1 MAISIEST
9 LSDLHRPVIG
19 DLPRLHDRSS
29 PADVARTIDVVG
41 SADLARP
48 RARTTPASER
58 AINAINVTIAATAL
72 LLLSPLLVLVAII
85 IKLTSPGPIFYMQSR
100 VGIDRRR
107 RGGTDFYDRRIQDL
121 GGRIFTIYKFRSMS
135 VDSERTG
142 AVWATRQDA
151 RVTRI
156 GRIIR
161 KTRIDELPQLINVV
175 KGDMNIVGPRPE
187 RPSIFVRL
195 RGQIDQ
201 YQDRQQ
207 AKPGITGWAQINNP
221 YDTCLDDV
229 RRKVA
234 LDLQYLERRCVL
246 EDLKIM
252 AMTLPVMIFRK
263 GGW

>member
-1 MAISIEST
+1 MAISIESA
-9 LSDLHRPVIG
+9 LSDLHRPLAG
-19 DLPRLHDRSS
+19 DGPRLHDR
-29 PADVARTIDVVG
+29 PVVGDVARSIDVVG
-41 SADLARP
+41 SADVART
-48 RARTTPASER
+48 RARAKAPSER

-72 LLLSPLLVLVAII
+72 LLLSPLLVLVAIA

-107 RGGTDFYDRRIQDL
+107 RGSTEFYDRRMQDL
-121 GGRIFTIYKFRSMS
+121 GGRIFTIYKFRSMT
-135 VDSERTG
+135 VDSERSG
-142 AVWATRQDA
+142 AVWAAKQDA
-151 RVTRI
+151 RVTPI

-195 RGQIDQ
+195 RGEIDQ
-201 YQDRQQ
+201 YQARQQ

-229 RRKVA
+229 RKKVA
-234 LDLQYLERRCVL
+234 LDLQYLERRCVA